1 MSLFFIAPC
10 MAKYFLYI
18 YTCIQQTFL
27 FDTWYPIQNQKWTMQ
42 QTDHKFGFSSHS
54 CMSDRH
60 LNFPK
65 SAILVHVKVG
75 SQATTSRLF
84 NLNIQGF
91 CFLFDS
97 VLVVETHGGRNIL
110 VLPFSCLR
118 QSHFPW
124 AKLDVNK
131 LLFWTVPTT
140 KHLQKFSHCKLL
152 FDPIIQLVWISKLE
166 CTRYVMT
173 IIMGATSPTSDSS
186 WKTVNLIKSS
196 LCCFIEAPCSRESSG
211 SVAAKSSTLITT
223 WQLLTCFAEKKELG
237 FWVCVGCTFPWG
249 CHFAFSLSSQLAQL
263 AITSGSPERIA
274 PCS

>member
-1 MSLFFIAPC
+1 MFLFFIAPNT
-10 MAKYFLYI
+10 F
-18 YTCIQQTFL
+18 CIQQAF
-27 FDTWYPIQNQKWTMQ
+27 FFIYTWYPIQNQKWTKQ
-42 QTDHKFGFSSHS
+42 RTDHKFGFSSHS
-54 CMSDRH
+54 KRWSHHEQPELKLCCMSDGH

-118 QSHFPW
+118 QSPFPW

-140 KHLQKFSHCKLL
+140 KHLQKISHCKLL
-152 FDPIIQLVWISKLE
+152 FDPIQLVWISKLE
-166 CTRYVMT
+166 CTRYVTT

-237 FWVCVGCTFPWG
+237 FEYVSDVRFHEGAISPSPFP
-249 CHFAFSLSSQLAQL
+249 ANLPS
-263 AITSGSPERIA
+263 
-274 PCS
+274 